1 MSRLLDL
8 LRILFLRGSPERIL
22 YTRSMAIGGLAV
34 AVCLSAAA
42 QFIFFQDHLVFV
54 ILRVFAE
61 VTMFMLWI
69 AFLTAKVARLRLANA
84 MLILVWAS
92 VLMDAVFVLV
102 GALFSPIG
110 AIADYAA
117 YLWSGAIFY
126 GAVNVI
132 AWALQ
137 LRGLFNPA
145 WLQVGGFVLA
155 VWLVN
160 GVFRYLYG
168 MMLG

>member
-1 MSRLLDL
+1 
-8 LRILFLRGSPERIL
+8 
-22 YTRSMAIGGLAV
+22 MAIGGLAV

-42 QFIFFQDHLVFV
+42 QSIFFQDHLVFV

-132 AWALQ
+132 AWALR

-145 WLQVGGFVLA
+145 WLQVGGYVFA

-168 MMLG
+168 MTQG